1 MSPKGLPFSCVCIH
15 VSMRIGVYMLGLII
29 LYHSST
35 LFNMAGCLHQTQST
49 PRWLLSLASLLWG
62 SCPHLLKT
70 GTTGELPY
78 PFGMTMG
85 PGTCSA
91 AWRKRPPK
99 VGARALR
106 PPQFQDNLA
115 PKEKRDKVGFLFGNI
130 FQERGWAG
138 SQMLSLCFQNNFI
151 CPETRN

>member
-1 MSPKGLPFSCVCIH
+1 
-15 VSMRIGVYMLGLII
+15 MLGLII

-85 PGTCSA
+85 PGTCSVN
-91 AWRKRPPK
+91 PLS
-99 VGARALR
+99 ALLYY
-106 PPQFQDNLA
+106 QGVWD
-115 PKEKRDKVGFLFGNI
+115 
-130 FQERGWAG
+130 
-138 SQMLSLCFQNNFI
+138 LCMWGGRR
-151 CPETRN
+151 T